1 MDFAH
6 ILERA
11 GVPFVERGDW
21 RTRVRPGTF
30 RPEAVM
36 IHHTASTG
44 FDATLKVVTHGRP
57 DLNGPLCN
65 IFVAR
70 GKCYLISA
78 GRANHAGAGSRN
90 VLDWM
95 RKNSPPTDTAA
106 KRGLTDDFTG
116 ANGLFVGFEILSP
129 GKPGVTISDADLDVT
144 IRATAAIL
152 RNLRHP
158 HASHMIGH
166 AEWTR
171 RKVDP
176 QFGLGGDTHKN
187 MDRLRQKLRTQ
198 PGITG

>member
-6 ILERA
+6 ILA
-11 GVPFVERGDW
+11 AAKVPFVEHGDW

-30 RPEAVM
+30 RPEGVM

-65 IFVAR
+65 IYVAR

-78 GRANHAGAGSRN
+78 GRANHAGAGSSEA
-90 VLDWM
+90 LAYL
-95 RKNSPPTDTAA
+95 RKNSPPTGSAA
-106 KRGLTDDFTG
+106 KLDRPDDFTG
-116 ANGLFVGFEILSP
+116 ANGIFVGFEVLSP
-129 GKPGVTISDADLDVT
+129 GKPSVQLADEDWNVVCK
-144 IRATAAIL
+144 ATAAIL
-152 RNLRHP
+152 RNLRIPHP
-158 HASHMIGH
+158 ARMIGH

-176 QFGLGGDTHKN
+176 QFGRGTDAHMN
-187 MDRLRQKLRTQ
+187 MDRLRQRLRADL
-198 PGITG
+198 GL